1 MGFNRSMIQLPKL
14 RDYIF
19 YFLKKKT
26 KGITLLLKLILNVK
40 TARICNHECTI
51 LLKRAE
57 SPESNS
63 VVQRTT
69 NEIKSGN
76 CPERGKEN

>member
-1 MGFNRSMIQLPKL
+1 MGFMRSLIRLPKFWY
-14 RDYIF
+14 YIF
-19 YFLKKKT
+19 YFSKERRNNNASPKT
-26 KGITLLLKLILNVK
+26 NSQCKDS
-40 TARICNHECTI
+40 AICNHGCAI

-57 SPESNS
+57 SPKSNS

>member
-1 MGFNRSMIQLPKL
+1 MGFNSLIRLPKL
-14 RDYIF
+14 LDYIF
-19 YFLKKKT
+19 YFSKERRNNNASPKT
-26 KGITLLLKLILNVK
+26 NSHCKDS
-40 TARICNHECTI
+40 AICNHECTI

-57 SPESNS
+57 SPKSNS

-69 NEIKSGN
+69 NEIKSRN

>member
-1 MGFNRSMIQLPKL
+1 MGFMNSLIRLPKL
-14 RDYIF
+14 LDYIF
-19 YFLKKKT
+19 YFSKER
-26 KGITLLLKLILNVK
+26 ITLLLKLILNVK
-40 TARICNHECTI
+40 TARICNHECAI

-57 SPESNS
+57 SPKSNS